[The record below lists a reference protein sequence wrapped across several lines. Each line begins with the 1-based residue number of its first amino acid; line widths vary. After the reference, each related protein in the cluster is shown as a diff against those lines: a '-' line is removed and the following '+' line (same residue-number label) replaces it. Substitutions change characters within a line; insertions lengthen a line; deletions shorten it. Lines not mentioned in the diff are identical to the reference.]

1 MRCERLSKLLVIAL
15 VLFLSAAIPVSAG
28 FLAWQDTLQP
38 TRTWHRPT
46 ANQQEV
52 RKGDPT
58 PYSVSSIYVDRSG
71 IYQIDSDVPETG
83 EPFPG
88 YVFLYAGAFDP
99 AHPLQNLIAGN
110 EAGPDGTSLTHIA
123 SVLTA
128 GAIYHVVTTS
138 DDPAVSHFLDE
149 VFAIEG
155 RIFASGCTGSQSSN
169 ANSLG
174 LLGGRFCVTVTW
186 KDAAGN
192 THVAS
197 PVQFRSDAS
206 AGFWFYNPNTWELQ
220 VKLIDACS
228 INKRY
233 WLMASGATTLDYQIT
248 IEDLSSQSSAVL
260 RSYQSKQ
267 GNTKATL
274 DTQAFD
280 GCPAGAAATRRK

>member
-1 MRCERLSKLLVIAL
+1 
-15 VLFLSAAIPVSAG
+15 
-28 FLAWQDTLQP
+28 
-38 TRTWHRPT
+38 
-46 ANQQEV
+46 
-52 RKGDPT
+52 
-58 PYSVSSIYVDRSG
+58 
-71 IYQIDSDVPETG
+71 VPETG

-99 AHPLQNLIAGN
+99 DHPLQNLVAGN

-138 DDPAVSHFLDE
+138 DDLSAGAFRNDVW
-149 VFAIEG
+149 AIQG
-155 RIFASGCTGSQSSN
+155 GISASGCAASNGSQS
-169 ANSLG
+169 NSLA

-206 AGFWFYNPNTWELQ
+206 AGFWFYDPSSWELQ

-233 WLMASGATTLDYQIT
+233 WLMASGATTLDYQISVQ
-248 IEDLSSQSSAVL
+248 DLSSQSSAVL
-260 RSYQSKQ
+260 RSYQSRQ

-280 GCPAGAAATRRK
+280 GCPPAAHRKK

>member
-1 MRCERLSKLLVIAL
+1 MRCERLSKLCVLAV
-15 VLFLSAAIPVSAG
+15 VLFLIAAIPVPAG
-28 FLAWQDTLQP
+28 ILTWQDTLEP
-38 TRTWHRPT
+38 ARTWHRPT
-46 ANQQEV
+46 ANKQEV

-58 PYSVSSIYVDRSG
+58 PYSVSSFYVDRSG
-71 IYQIDSDVPETG
+71 LYQIDGDVPETG

-128 GAIYHVVTTS
+128 GAIYHVVTTA
-138 DDPAVSHFLDE
+138 DDPAVSTFRND
-149 VFAIEG
+149 VWAIQG
-155 RIFASGCTGSQSSN
+155 GIFASGCAPSNGSQSS
-169 ANSLG
+169 LG
-174 LLGGRFCVTVTW
+174 LLNGRFCVTVTW
-186 KDAAGN
+186 KDTAGN
-192 THVAS
+192 THTAS

-206 AGFWFYNPNTWELQ
+206 AGFWFYDPGSWELQ

-228 INKRY
+228 INSRY
-233 WLMASGATTLDYQIT
+233 WLMASGATTLDYQIN
-248 IEDLSSQSSAVL
+248 IQDLTSQSSVGQ

-280 GCPAGAAATRRK
+280 GCPPAAHRKKK